1 MKSNIL
7 LLPKVAGY
15 ILQKHIGH
23 PRMLPSN
30 ITVSVT
36 NRCNSRCKTC
46 FIWDSRQDRPEWKR
60 KELELNE
67 FARVFQSLGRNVV
80 WMTLSGGEPFLR
92 KDLPEICE
100 AVETYCSPRVVNI
113 PTNCLLP
120 NIIRDGAKRI
130 MELCSDTDFVINLSL
145 DGVKEAHDEIRGVPG
160 NFKRFLEAYSILS
173 DLKKEFPN
181 LSVGVHSVVSKFSLK
196 GLIDV
201 YDFVKTLNPDSY
213 ITEVAERRTELYN
226 TDKEITP
233 SPAEYARYINNLSK
247 RVRED
252 YLKEK
257 TRLLSKVTQ
266 AFRLAYYQIAAQ
278 NLAYKRQTIPCY
290 AGITSCQIT
299 PYGDVWPCCILGYR
313 MVMGNLRE
321 SNYDFRKVWYSSE
334 AQKIR
339 QSIADKKCACPLAN
353 AHYTNILCNPAAL
366 TKVAYNLITS

>member
-1 MKSNIL
+1 
-7 LLPKVAGY
+7 
-15 ILQKHIGH
+15 
-23 PRMLPSN
+23 
-30 ITVSVT
+30 
-36 NRCNSRCKTC
+36 
-46 FIWDSRQDRPEWKR
+46 
-60 KELELNE
+60 
-67 FARVFQSLGRNVV
+67 
-80 WMTLSGGEPFLR
+80 MTLSGGEPFLR